1 VTDRQGVIT
10 AFEKAGFSRLTV
22 LKNYVKDLQSQ
33 QYADITLL
41 VKELQPGTQ

>member
-1 VTDRQGVIT
+1 MTNRPGVIT
-10 AFEKAGFSRLTV
+10 AFERAGFSQLTV

-41 VKELQPGTQ
+41 VKELQPRTH